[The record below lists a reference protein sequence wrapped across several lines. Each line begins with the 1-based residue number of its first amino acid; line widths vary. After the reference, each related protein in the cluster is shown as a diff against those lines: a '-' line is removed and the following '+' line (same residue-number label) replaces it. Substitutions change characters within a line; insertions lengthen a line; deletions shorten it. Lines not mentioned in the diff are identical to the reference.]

1 MLSEQSVLGTRE
13 VVAITCY
20 IAIHLGL
27 HILTQGENAIIHEHL
42 THDVTDVVMA
52 KQGFSLATPLPL
64 NFLGHRT
71 FMCGESS
78 QIDCG
83 RTVYAQNRFINSEAD
98 IFEGTA
104 DPRCDG
110 LA

>member
-20 IAIHLGL
+20 IATHLGL
-27 HILTQGENAIIHEHL
+27 HILTQGEIAIIHEHL

-71 FMCGESS
+71 FMCGE
-78 QIDCG
+78 CHK
-83 RTVYAQNRFINSEAD
+83 
-98 IFEGTA
+98 
-104 DPRCDG
+104 
-110 LA
+110 